1 MFSKKTNMT
10 ICATTLGIAMLST
23 IDAYAAQKGIVLA
36 DTLNIR
42 SGPSLEYPIVTKV
55 TKNTT
60 LDITETSNGWH
71 KVKLPNGQIGWAS
84 SQYVNSNNVSSSPIN
99 KKGQVIASTLNVR
112 TGASTSNSV
121 LTKINKGTTVD
132 VLESS
137 NGWYKIKLLNG
148 QIGWVS
154 SQYITFN
161 NISSSPINKKGQ
173 VIAST
178 LNVRTG
184 ASTSNSV
191 LTKINKGTTV
201 DVLESSNGWY
211 KIKLLN
217 GQIGWVSS
225 QYITFNISYNESQN
239 STTNDYVVSKVINL
253 AKAQIGKPYLWGA
266 EGPNAFDCSGFT
278 YYVFKNAANIIL
290 PRTSSAQGNF
300 GVAISKNNM
309 KPGDLVLF
317 DSTKDGRINHVGIY
331 IGNNSYIHSP
341 SSGKTIRIDSTSGSY
356 FTKNLTKIR
365 RVL

>member
-71 KVKLPNGQIGWAS
+71 KVKLPNGQIGWTS

-154 SQYITFN
+154 S
-161 NISSSPINKKGQ
+161 
-173 VIAST
+173 
-178 LNVRTG
+178 
-184 ASTSNSV
+184 
-191 LTKINKGTTV
+191 
-201 DVLESSNGWY
+201 
-211 KIKLLN
+211 
-217 GQIGWVSS
+217 
-225 QYITFNISYNESQN
+225 
-239 STTNDYVVSKVINL
+239 
-253 AKAQIGKPYLWGA
+253 
-266 EGPNAFDCSGFT
+266 
-278 YYVFKNAANIIL
+278 
-290 PRTSSAQGNF
+290 
-300 GVAISKNNM
+300 
-309 KPGDLVLF
+309 
-317 DSTKDGRINHVGIY
+317 
-331 IGNNSYIHSP
+331 
-341 SSGKTIRIDSTSGSY
+341 
-356 FTKNLTKIR
+356 
-365 RVL
+365 